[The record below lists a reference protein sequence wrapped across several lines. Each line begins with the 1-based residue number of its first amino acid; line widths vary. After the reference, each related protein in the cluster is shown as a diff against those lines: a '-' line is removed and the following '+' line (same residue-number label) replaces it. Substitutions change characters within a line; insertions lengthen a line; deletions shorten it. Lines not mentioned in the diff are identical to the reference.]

1 MKRFIVP
8 LFAVLATAGLAIAGE
23 VKSGVAIG
31 DKTTA
36 FNVKDVTGPSKGTSL
51 CYRCQY
57 GNRPVACVFTRE
69 ITPEVAALVK
79 EIDQSVGQNA
89 DKKMA
94 GFVVLLT
101 DDADAGAKQLAKL
114 AEEQKITK
122 VPLTVF
128 DGAAGPEKYKIAK
141 DAAVTVMMWNKGR
154 VEVSEGYAAGKL
166 SADEAKKAAGQ
177 TDKILK

>member
-8 LFAVLATAGLAIAGE
+8 LFAALATAGLAFAGE

-31 DKTTA
+31 EKTAA
-36 FNVKDVTGPSKGTSL
+36 FNVKDVTGPAKGTSL
-51 CYRCQY
+51 CYRCKY

-69 ITPEVAALVK
+69 ITPEVGALVK
-79 EIDQSVGQNA
+79 EIDQAVGQNA

-94 GFVVLLT
+94 AFVVLLT
-101 DDADAGAKQLAKL
+101 DDADAASKQLTKL
-114 AEEQKITK
+114 AEEQKIK
-122 VPLTVF
+122 NVPLTVF

-141 DAAVTVMMWNKGR
+141 DAAVTVMMWTKGR
-154 VEVSEGYAAGKL
+154 IQVNEAYAAGKL
-166 SADEAKKAAGQ
+166 STDEAKKVAGQ